1 MNSSVLTR
9 LREAMQIRTKVVFSL
24 IVLICLLS
32 AGLKVILYQV
42 VKPEFEQLEKAQ
54 FTENIGHTRNLLI
67 QESKRLETLAYDWG
81 VWDQTYAFVSGSNPG
96 FEQSN
101 LSETTVENL
110 TINQMFFVNQQGK
123 VIWSQSHNNEFT
135 GFMPDQ
141 LWPDNHLLLNQESLT
156 SSGLLLTRSGPYL
169 FGRSAIT
176 DGDDDQPRNGAL
188 ILLRKLDTALL
199 DLLET
204 LNEHPTTLTVS
215 DTPQWDTQI
224 ELISEKEALIT
235 AVLPFENSDALSLF
249 LQQQQSRKIN
259 HQASDT
265 ITTVFLSTLVMGL
278 IVTLMVYLF
287 LRQHILIPIG
297 RLNREAE
304 EFGHNQNVDCFS
316 LPPRDDEIG
325 ILFRTFRQMAEKI
338 LNYQSNLVKEKQSL
352 EQASM
357 TDQLTGLFNRRY
369 LDQSLPD
376 QIRFSGI
383 SEWTFVMLDLDHFK
397 QINDKFGHDMGDLVL
412 EQFSQLLSTL
422 VREHDHCIRYG
433 GEEFLLAMPELS
445 DIAAG
450 ECCERIR
457 IAVANHQFG
466 SAEHP
471 LQMTIS
477 QGFILFTRY
486 ENLNLA
492 RIEHYLSY
500 ADTAL
505 YAAKHNGR
513 NCWVGIDAR
522 RSELPT
528 DHIEMLQQLEQG
540 QITILQRDTAS

>member
-1 MNSSVLTR
+1 
-9 LREAMQIRTKVVFSL
+9 MQIRTKVVFSL
-24 IVLICLLS
+24 IVLVCLLS

-54 FTENIGHTRNLLI
+54 FIEDIGHTKNLLI

-81 VWDQTYAFVSGSNPG
+81 VWDQTYAFVSGNNPD

-101 LSETTVENL
+101 LSETTIESL
-110 TINQMFFVNQQGK
+110 DISQMFFVKQQGK
-123 VIWSQSHNNEFT
+123 VIWSHSHNNEFT
-135 GFMPDQ
+135 CVMPDQ
-141 LWPDNHLLLNQESLT
+141 LWPENHLLLNQESLS
-156 SSGLLLTRSGPYL
+156 SSGLLLTQNGPYL
-169 FGRSAIT
+169 FGRSALA

-188 ILLRKLDTALL
+188 ILVRKLDTALI
-199 DLLET
+199 DMLET

-215 DTPQWDTQI
+215 DTPAWRTHT
-224 ELISEKEALIT
+224 ELVNEQQARIT
-235 AVLPFENSDALSLF
+235 AILPFENSDALSLF
-249 LQQQQSRKIN
+249 LQQQQPRKIN
-259 HQASDT
+259 HQASET

-304 EFGHNQNVDCFS
+304 EFGHNQNADCFS

-338 LNYQSNLVKEKQSL
+338 LSYQSNLVKEKQSL
-352 EQASM
+352 EQVSM

-376 QIRFSGI
+376 QIRLSGI

-397 QINDKFGHDMGDLVL
+397 QINDRFGHDMGDLVL
-412 EQFSQLLSTL
+412 EQFSQLLRTL

-433 GEEFLLAMPELS
+433 GEEFLLAMPELNEV
-445 DIAAG
+445 AAG

-457 IAVANHQFG
+457 TAVAQHQFG
-466 SAEHP
+466 SAEHL
-471 LQMTIS
+471 LQVTIS
-477 QGFILFTRY
+477 QGFILFSRY
-486 ENLNLA
+486 DNLDLA
-492 RIEHYLSY
+492 RLEHYLSY

-522 RSELPT
+522 SSELPT
-528 DHIEMLQQLEQG
+528 NHIEMLQQLEQG
-540 QITILQRDTAS
+540 QITILQKDTTS